1 MWKRV
6 RDSFEGG
13 IEKIRWFST
22 LLNERVKVE
31 LSLFKLLNRSSEVEK
46 KRDSILKAIGARV
59 LELRDKSERNIL
71 RDPSIIELM
80 NQLKTIENEME
91 EIRDKVLELSKIE
104 I

>member
-6 RDSFEGG
+6 RDSLGGG

-59 LELRDKSERNIL
+59 IELRDKSERNIL

-80 NQLKTIENEME
+80 NQLKTIENEID

>member
-6 RDSFEGG
+6 RDSLEGG

-22 LLNERVKVE
+22 LLNERIKVE
-31 LSLFKLLNRSSEVEK
+31 ISLFKLINRSSEVEK
-46 KRDSILKAIGARV
+46 KRDYILKAIGLRV
-59 LELRDKSERNIL
+59 LELRGKSERNIL

-80 NQLKTIENEME
+80 NQLKSIENEME
-91 EIRDKVLELSKIE
+91 EIKDKVLELSKIE